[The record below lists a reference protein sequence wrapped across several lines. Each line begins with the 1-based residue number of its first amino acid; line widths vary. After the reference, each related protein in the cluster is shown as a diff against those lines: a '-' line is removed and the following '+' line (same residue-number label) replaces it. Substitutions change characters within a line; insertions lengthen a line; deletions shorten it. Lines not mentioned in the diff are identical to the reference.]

1 MDREIDRYRWLG
13 RHAADAVSDVLQDL
27 QPGISEAMMQ
37 SMLLARLLADG
48 ILPTVSLTATDDRI
62 RNYRHA
68 VPRKGGLR

>member
-37 SMLLARLLADG
+37 SSSARRRASLLPVR
-48 ILPTVSLTATDDRI
+48 
-62 RNYRHA
+62 
-68 VPRKGGLR
+68 